1 MAEKWSLRGTYFETC
16 NCDAACPCVMLSDP
30 TQDDCTVLVGWHIDK
45 GEFGDVSLD
54 GLNVALAAYSPGN
67 MAKVPWQAAV
77 YFDDRATQA
86 QAQALGQ
93 IFSGQAGGHPAR
105 LAQHIGEILGARSV
119 PIEFR
124 AEGKRRSLRVGNVA
138 EAAIQA
144 IEGQGGDEVTVA
156 GNPLAIAP
164 GYPAVVSRSEGMRY
178 QDHNFQW
185 ELSGKNGFYSP
196 FSYQAS

>member
-30 TQDDCTVLVGWHIDK
+30 TEGECTVVVGWHIEE
-45 GEFGDVSLD
+45 GAFGDVSLD

-77 YFDDRATQA
+77 YFDERASQA
-86 QAQALGQ
+86 QAKALGQ

-105 LAQHIGEILGARSV
+105 LAQHIGEMLGATSV

-124 AEGKRRSLRVGNVA
+124 AEGRRRSLRVGDVA
-138 EAAIQA
+138 QAAIQA
-144 IEGQGGDEVTVA
+144 VQGQGGSEITVA
-156 GNPLAIAP
+156 NHPLAIAP
-164 GYPAVVSRSEGMRY
+164 GYPAVVSRSESMRY
-178 QDHNFQW
+178 QDHNFRW
-185 ELSGKNGFYSP
+185 ELSDKNGFYSP